1 MILGEKTNLKIMP
14 WEIFKQSVISLLDN
28 CADLDKSNIRIM
40 LKQFLPSY
48 KPSQF
53 DNKYQQNLI
62 KPYQDIKVE
71 A

>member
-1 MILGEKTNLKIMP
+1 MVLREKTNLKIMP
-14 WEIFKQSVISLLDN
+14 WDIFKQSILSLLTNCDN
-28 CADLDKSNIRIM
+28 LDKSNIRDM

-53 DNKYQQNLI
+53 NEKYDQELI
-62 KPYQDIKVE
+62 KPYQGIKVE

>member
-1 MILGEKTNLKIMP
+1 MVLREKTNLKIMP
-14 WEIFKQSVISLLDN
+14 WGIFKQSILTLLTN
-28 CADLDKSNIRIM
+28 CDTLDKSNIRDM

-53 DNKYQQNLI
+53 DKEYKQDLV
-62 KPYQDIKVE
+62 KPYQSIKVE